1 MAQKLS
7 MTDQS
12 DYKTNQFNSFH
23 LPKDLKLF
31 HSSQNSPSTM
41 PETPSESNWLA
52 SFKEDYNPTLKT
64 ELVDKHQSAKL
75 KGLEEIGLFSDFQFT
90 KSFKNIDSDNTK
102 KSTINI
108 SDFMME
114 NNKRNILKGAGGL
127 DKYFA
132 KKRDFGKESVLRDK
146 QTSKF
151 FMPSEKKPEF
161 FHTPPISPKFKVKN
175 KKVES
180 RVELIDGIMSK
191 CDLAI
196 GIRLPGTM
204 HKSISPKYNE
214 PVKEKNWKCS
224 SLKISKPSLLKS
236 PAFS

>member
-1 MAQKLS
+1 

-12 DYKTNQFNSFH
+12 DYKANQFNSFH
-23 LPKDLKLF
+23 LPKDLKIF
-31 HSSQNSPSTM
+31 QSSQNSPSTM
-41 PETPSESNWLA
+41 PETPSELNWLA
-52 SFKEDYNPTLKT
+52 SFKEEYSPTLKT
-64 ELVDKHQSAKL
+64 ELTDKHQSAKL

-114 NNKRNILKGAGGL
+114 NNKRSILKYAGGL

-151 FMPSEKKPEF
+151 FMPTEKKPEF
-161 FHTPPISPKFKVKN
+161 FYTPPISPKFKVKS
-175 KKVES
+175 KKVESLVES
-180 RVELIDGIMSK
+180 RVEFIDGIMSK

-214 PVKEKNWKCS
+214 PAKEKNWKCS
-224 SLKISKPSLLKS
+224 SLKISKPSKLKN
-236 PAFS
+236 PMFS